1 MNRKVSHSAVL
12 ILQILLIA
20 SLGLAA
26 QVPPVPKGPVPIA
39 SAQDKATVKPS
50 VAAQSKARS
59 KALKEQ
65 RAKAAVSV
73 KFVDINSATKD
84 ELKAIPGVTDV
95 YADKIIAGRPYLT
108 KAHLVTHNILD
119 AGLYESIK
127 KRIVARQKLPNH

>member
-12 ILQILLIA
+12 ILLIA

-84 ELKAIPGVTDV
+84 ELMAIPGVTDV
-95 YADKIIAGRPYLT
+95 YADKIIAGRPYRT
-108 KAHLVTHNILD
+108 KAHLVTHNILS